1 MFLRMKKTTTARK
14 ANRRPACER
23 KNPSGVQNQLSAP
36 RSNTASS
43 KRARN
48 PNMNTTFEPQTNEEP
63 EFAVVKAAEK
73 PQAEFTRGQLGKARR
88 AFAKAGQ
95 PNASEEVR
103 KKWLAEMKEANVAVV
118 DFTSSRLAKVIK
130 GEVTVSELQK

>member
-1 MFLRMKKTTTARK
+1 MFFCMKKTTTARK

-23 KNPSGVQNQLSAP
+23 KNPSGVQNQLSAR

-43 KRARN
+43 KRAKN

-73 PQAEFTRGQLGKARR
+73 PQANFTQCQPSTPRPP
-88 AFAKAGQ
+88 FANPGPPIPTK
-95 PNASEEVR
+95 
-103 KKWLAEMKEANVAVV
+103 
-118 DFTSSRLAKVIK
+118 
-130 GEVTVSELQK
+130 

>member
-23 KNPSGVQNQLSAP
+23 KNPSGVQNQLSAR

-43 KRARN
+43 KRAKN

-63 EFAVVKAAEK
+63 EFAVVKARKNHKSNSLEASSAKRGAPSRK
-73 PQAEFTRGQLGKARR
+73 PASPMQAKRSARS
-88 AFAKAGQ
+88 G
-95 PNASEEVR
+95 
-103 KKWLAEMKEANVAVV
+103 
-118 DFTSSRLAKVIK
+118 
-130 GEVTVSELQK
+130 